1 MRHLETIV
9 GDVETKLQNQKQG
22 LIVIVDKA
30 SARFEDRRDQLY
42 KDTDTKIKN
51 VEERFSLKLQRALDN
66 PLAN

>member
-1 MRHLETIV
+1 MFSDLLFVFIV
-9 GDVETKLQNQKQG
+9 
-22 LIVIVDKA
+22 VDKA

-51 VEERFSLKLQRALDN
+51 LEERFSLKLQRALDN